1 MPAMADAISELQQ
14 AGFHYDKCES
24 RLISVADTQSR
35 YLITS
40 VERLGLKCYQKGFL

>member
-1 MPAMADAISELQQ
+1 MPGMADTISELQQ

-24 RLISVADTQSR
+24 RLISAADMQSR

-40 VERLGLKCYQKGFL
+40 VERLGLKSYQKGSL